1 MFNSEKTMRG
11 PYRRRRVQLPPR
23 FKNFKPSG
31 VPRKMIQSVTLLVDE
46 YEAIRLADHLGM
58 EHLAASEKMNI
69 SRPTFTRLIEQAR
82 QKVAHAIVEGLEL
95 IIEGGNVDFSSTFY
109 RCQECGEEQTAPVDS
124 NSINCPE
131 CGSAEMEDLS
141 EGESHRKRKRKG
153 RN

>member
-1 MFNSEKTMRG
+1 MFNSGQTMRG

-31 VPRKMIQSVTLLVDE
+31 VPRKTIQSITLSVDE

-58 EHLAASEKMNI
+58 DHLAASGKMNI

-82 QKVAHAIVEGLEL
+82 QKVAHAIVEGMEL

-109 RCQECGEEQTAPVDS
+109 RCRECGGEQTGPVDITV
-124 NSINCPE
+124 INCPE
-131 CGSAEMEDLS
+131 CGSVDVQDLGT
-141 EGESHRKRKRKG
+141 EEARRKRNRKG
-153 RN
+153 KH